1 MKTEK
6 SAFFNYFFFIF
17 SYESKLL
24 EIYKHG
30 LLIVLSLMS
39 RMNDGNGFF
48 GPNDFPKKI
57 FTVFIHSK
65 YCPECGRNGTSYSSV
80 DNVKWYIYFGE

>member
-1 MKTEK
+1 MKTQK

-39 RMNDGNGFF
+39 SMNDGNGFF
-48 GPNDFPKKI
+48 GPNDFPKKFLLCL
-57 FTVFIHSK
+57 FTVNI
-65 YCPECGRNGTSYSSV
+65 V
-80 DNVKWYIYFGE
+80 QNVEEMELHTLLLIM

>member
-48 GPNDFPKKI
+48 GPNDLPKKNFLLCL
-57 FTVFIHSK
+57 FTVVNIFK
-65 YCPECGRNGTSYSSV
+65 
-80 DNVKWYIYFGE
+80 NVEEMELHTLLLVM